1 MSSVDALRN
10 KVIDRIMAI
19 NNIKLL
25 LAIDEILETIGLEE
39 QIVLSSRQI
48 DMLMMSEAEIGRGE
62 ILSQAD
68 LDKLDEEW
76 LSWRCP

>member
-10 KVIDRIMAI
+10 KVIDRIMATH
-19 NNIKLL
+19 NTKLL
-25 LAIDEILETIGLEE
+25 QAIDVILELTGEEE

-48 DMLMMSEAEIGRGE
+48 DMLMMSESEIGRGE

-76 LSWRCP
+76 LI

>member
-1 MSSVDALRN
+1 MPGVDALRN

-25 LAIDEILETIGLEE
+25 LAIDEILESIGLEE
-39 QIVLSSRQI
+39 QIVLSSLQI
-48 DMLMMSEAEIGRGE
+48 DMLMMSESEIGRGE

-76 LSWRCP
+76 LS

>member
-1 MSSVDALRN
+1 MPGVDALRN

-76 LSWRCP
+76 LS

>member
-10 KVIDRIMAI
+10 KVIDRIMATH
-19 NNIKLL
+19 NTKLL
-25 LAIDEILETIGLEE
+25 QAIDVILELTGEEE

-48 DMLMMSEAEIGRGE
+48 DMLMMSEIEIGRGE

-76 LSWRCP
+76 LI

>member
-10 KVIDRIMAI
+10 KVIDRIMATH
-19 NNIKLL
+19 NTKLL
-25 LAIDEILETIGLEE
+25 QAIDVILELTGEEE

-48 DMLMMSEAEIGRGE
+48 DMLMMSESEIGRSE

>member
-10 KVIDRIMAI
+10 KVIDRILATH
-19 NNIKLL
+19 NTKLL
-25 LAIDEILETIGLEE
+25 QAIDVILESIGLEE

-48 DMLMMSEAEIGRGE
+48 DMLMMSESEIGRGE

-76 LSWRCP
+76 LI

>member
-10 KVIDRIMAI
+10 KDIDRIMATH
-19 NNIKLL
+19 NTKLL
-25 LAIDEILETIGLEE
+25 QAIDVILELTGEEE

-48 DMLMMSEAEIGRGE
+48 DMLMMSEAEIGRSE

-76 LSWRCP
+76 LS

>member
-76 LSWRCP
+76 LI